1 MSLAVID
8 PLQVPVPTLSYLEHS
23 WFCIFKCDAI
33 SCLDHHCHRK
43 VVNGHLWKTASSR
56 LSAFLKT
63 EETIYTSSPGPVWV
77 FTVQLWG
84 NQSQVGPTVSWNW
97 GPGTPEVVWGLMFAV
112 SALQSQLHNSQF
124 LPIVC
129 SCTVRLSLLSPER
142 FLSVGS
148 KQEKMCVYWQ
158 QVSMGQLELSYHI
171 PV

>member
-1 MSLAVID
+1 MRFKELMSLAVID

-97 GPGTPEVVWGLMFAV
+97 GLGRHKLYEVWCLLFLHFSLSFTIHNSFPLFAV
-112 SALQSQLHNSQF
+112 ALLGCLS
-124 LPIVC
+124 
-129 SCTVRLSLLSPER
+129 SLLNGFCQSGANR
-142 FLSVGS
+142 
-148 KQEKMCVYWQ
+148 KKCVF
-158 QVSMGQLELSYHI
+158 I
-171 PV
+171 DNK